1 VEGIELCGRI
11 THPLRKPQRVG
22 PPFHLWDTACYKGI
36 VGHPPTCPQGLKP
49 ESGTDSI
56 PAAEA
61 VGFHDSADGRDGE
74 EAKKN

>member
-1 VEGIELCGRI
+1 LSFAATLPTLCQN
-11 THPLRKPQRVG
+11 RKG
-22 PPFHLWDTACYKGI
+22 WGTPFHLWDTACYKGI

-61 VGFHDSADGRDGE
+61 VGFHDSADGRDGD